1 MKYNEL
7 MKQEESKGNENLF
20 IRFLKALPKIVFKI
34 FKGIKMVVKFLAW
47 LLDQFAEFVITIEDL
62 LFAKKTKK
70 YNKEIRQVKK
80 DIYRKTKLKI
90 GLGILIVLFGVF
102 LWMHHKNTSL
112 QDMVDNM
119 QSYETTNGK
128 TIENVKEAEK
138 KIEEASKIDIFGT
151 DSITTKIGST
161 DPGYYGKSK
170 GFVRYK
176 ASDGTVKVELT
187 DTYGIGEFTA
197 SPKGGTRYVKNV
209 TDYIKSVEPELYEK
223 YFSKVNA
230 PGTTTFT
237 TGWQDFAI
245 DEKDTFTKL
254 QFQYLYINYVSPTM
268 DELVKEYGIDKNNDA
283 IKEFVF
289 STSVQYGYK
298 GSLTLFKN
306 AGVKKGEDSKT
317 IIEKVQNEKLSAVG
331 NYTYTEEYKYDDY
344 DRKTI
349 KSHIETETKLFLNR
363 L

>member
-7 MKQEESKGNENLF
+7 MKQEESRENENIF
-20 IRFLKALPKIVFKI
+20 MRFLKALPRLVFKI
-34 FKGIKMVVKFLAW
+34 FKGIKMVVKFLSW

-70 YNKEIRQVKK
+70 YNKEIRQIKK
-80 DIYRKTKLKI
+80 DSYRKTKLKI
-90 GLGILIVLFGVF
+90 GLGILILLFGIF
-102 LWMHHKNTSL
+102 LWMHHKNSLL

-119 QSYETTNGK
+119 QVTDGK
-128 TIENVKEAEK
+128 SIEDVKEAEN
-138 KIEEASKIDIFGT
+138 KIKEASKLDVFGT
-151 DSITTKIGST
+151 DSIKTKIGSV

-170 GFVRYK
+170 GYIRYK
-176 ASDGTVKVELT
+176 SSDGTAKVELT

-209 TDYIKSVEPELYEK
+209 TDYIKSVEPELYKK

-245 DEKDTFTKL
+245 DEKETFTKL
-254 QFQYLYINYVSPTM
+254 QFQYIYINYVSPVM
-268 DELVKEYGIDKNNDA
+268 DELVKEYSIDKKNDA
-283 IKEFVF
+283 MKEFIF
-289 STSVQYGYK
+289 STSMEYGYK

-306 AGVKKGEDSKT
+306 AGVKKGEDTKT
-317 IIEKVQNEKLSAVG
+317 IIEKVQNEKISAVG
-331 NYTYTEEYKYDDY
+331 NYTFTDEYKYDDY

-349 KSHIETETKLFLNR
+349 KSEIETETKLFLNR

>member
-1 MKYNEL
+1 MKNNGMIKRNKNEVEVPEV
-7 MKQEESKGNENLF
+7 KERHENV
-20 IRFLKALPKIVFKI
+20 FLKIVKTVLNI
-34 FKGIKMVVKFLAW
+34 IISAIKLGLWVW
-47 LLDQFAEFVITIEDL
+47 DQLAEFIVTVEHLI
-62 LFAKKTKK
+62 FAKKTKNDDK
-70 YNKEIRQVKK
+70 VTKAQKKENREKFKVKFRMVL
-80 DIYRKTKLKI
+80 Y
-90 GLGILIVLFGVF
+90 ILIIIGFGY
-102 LWMHHKNTSL
+102 MHHKNATLKSL
-112 QDMVDNM
+112 TEQM
-119 QSYETTNGK
+119 QLTDGK
-128 TIENVKEAEK
+128 TIEDVREAEN
-138 KIEEASKIDIFGT
+138 KIKEASKLDVFGT
-151 DSITTKIGST
+151 DSIKTKIGSL

-176 ASDGTVKVELT
+176 TEDGTVKVELT
-187 DTYGIGEFTA
+187 DVYGLGEFTA

-209 TDYIKSVEPELYEK
+209 TDYIKSVEPELYQK

-245 DEKDTFTKL
+245 DEKETFTKL
-254 QFQYLYINYVSPTM
+254 QFQYLYINYVSPVM
-268 DELVKEYGIDKNNDA
+268 DELVKEYSIDKNNDA
-283 IKEFVF
+283 MKEFIF

-306 AGVKKGEDSKT
+306 AGVKKGEDTKT
-317 IIEKVQNEKLSAVG
+317 IIEKVQNEKLSAIG
-331 NYTYTEEYKYDDY
+331 KYTYTDEYKYDDY

>member
-1 MKYNEL
+1 MNNNNVIKRNKNEVEVP
-7 MKQEESKGNENLF
+7 KTKTKERSGN
-20 IRFLKALPKIVFKI
+20 IFLKIVKTVLSI
-34 FKGIKMVVKFLAW
+34 IINTIKLGLWVW
-47 LLDQFAEFVITIEDL
+47 DQLAEFIVTLEHL
-62 LFAKKTKK
+62 VFAKKTRNDDKSTK
-70 YNKEIRQVKK
+70 ALKRENHEKFKVKFGMVLCL
-80 DIYRKTKLKI
+80 IIII
-90 GLGILIVLFGVF
+90 GFGY
-102 LWMHHKNTSL
+102 MHHKNATL
-112 QDMVDNM
+112 KAMTEQM
-119 QSYETTNGK
+119 QLTDGK
-128 TIENVKEAEK
+128 TIEDVREAEN
-138 KIEEASKIDIFGT
+138 KIKEASKQDIFGT
-151 DSITTKIGST
+151 DSIKTKIGSL

-176 ASDGTVKVELT
+176 TEDGTVKVELT
-187 DTYGIGEFTA
+187 DVYGLGEFTA

-245 DEKDTFTKL
+245 DEKETFTKL
-254 QFQYLYINYVSPTM
+254 QFQYLYINYVSPVM
-268 DELVKEYGIDKNNDA
+268 DELVKEYNIDKNNNA
-283 IKEFVF
+283 MKEFIF

-306 AGVKKGEDSKT
+306 AGVKKGEDTKT
-317 IIEKVQNEKLSAVG
+317 IIEKVQNEKISAIG
-331 NYTYTEEYKYDDY
+331 EYTYTDEYKYDDI

-349 KSHIETETKLFLNR
+349 KSHIETETQLFLKR